1 MFRGMNAAKNPLV
14 SIDIVKGSPEQ
25 NVLGAV
31 RTLAAAAEEADGN
44 PPLSE
49 QTLLQL
55 RSEPDTDA
63 IIGAYAY
70 LLESADY
77 DSGELVGAAVA
88 VLGTAG
94 QPGTLELAVHP
105 SFREDGIAGALLE
118 ALAERTDLT
127 DLRAWAHGNHEG
139 AAKLAERFGFT
150 PVRELWRMR
159 LVHGTPV
166 PAPVL
171 PAGTRIRAFNPDTD
185 GPAWVAAN
193 AAAFAHHPEQGA
205 MTLADLHARMDEDWF
220 DAAGFLLAVDAED
233 RIQGFHWTKVHPATS
248 SATTGEHQAIGEIYV
263 VGVVPA
269 AQGTGLGKALTLAGI
284 EHLNGKGLDALM
296 LYVDA
301 DNTAA
306 VALYRKLG
314 FTKWDVDV
322 MYAPASSRDSVE

>member
-1 MFRGMNAAKNPLV
+1 MNAARNPQV
-14 SIDIVKGSPEQ
+14 SIDLIKGAPEPD
-25 NVLGAV
+25 VLEAMH
-31 RTLAAAAEEADGN
+31 TLVTAAQEADGN

-55 RSEPDTDA
+55 RAEEDTDA

-70 LLESADY
+70 LVEAEGY
-77 DSGELVGAAVA
+77 DSGELVGAAIA
-88 VLGTAG
+88 VLGTPGA
-94 QPGTLELAVHP
+94 PGTLELTVHP
-105 SFREDGIAGALLE
+105 AFREDGIAGSMLSAM
-118 ALAERTDLT
+118 AERTDLEN
-127 DLRAWAHGNHEG
+127 LRAWAHGNHEG

-159 LVHGTPV
+159 MVHGTPA
-166 PAPVL
+166 PAPVI
-171 PAGTRIRAFNPDTD
+171 PDGVRIRAFNPATD

-220 DAAGFLLAVDAED
+220 EAAGFLLAVDAQEN
-233 RIQGFHWTKVHPATS
+233 ILGFHWTKVHPALS
-248 SATTGEHQAIGEIYV
+248 SPTTGEHQAIGEIYV
-263 VGVVPA
+263 VGVLPA

-284 EHLNGKGLDALM
+284 EHLNAKGLDALM

-322 MYAPASSRDSVE
+322 MYAPAVAGDSVE